1 MPMQEILNSTSSEDL
16 YSAMDTNMGAFWSC
30 YGLAK
35 GCNLQASPAVTWF
48 YTGLQFP
55 LFNGVPVINTDEDGV
70 KRTVEC
76 LRERIR
82 ANPAPAL
89 WWISPL
95 SRPEGIGE
103 LLQSYGMAPVG
114 EVPAMAM
121 NLEDLDDQLDTI
133 PGFTYE
139 KVNDA
144 DMQALWGRIAAIGN
158 GCGTG
163 VIEAMSQMESTI
175 DAPSYCEQQRYIG
188 YLDGQPVASTAM
200 VTDAGVAGIY
210 AVATIPEARK
220 RGIGK
225 YLTQM
230 PLLEARE
237 RGYRV
242 GILQASSA
250 GYPIY
255 QRLGFKDVFK
265 YQLYLQS

>member
-1 MPMQEILNSTSSEDL
+1 MQKILGSTSSEDL
-16 YSAMDTNMGAFWSC
+16 FSAMDVNMGAFWSC
-30 YGLAK
+30 YGLAE
-35 GCNLQASPAVTWF
+35 GCSLQTSPAVTWF
-48 YTGLQFP
+48 YTGLQFS
-55 LFNGVPVINTDEDGV
+55 LFNGVPVINTDEEGV
-70 KRTVEC
+70 KQAFEG
-76 LRERIR
+76 LQERIQ

-89 WWISPL
+89 WWISPQ
-95 SRPEGIGE
+95 SRPDGIGE
-103 LLQSYGMAPVG
+103 LLESYGLQVVG

-121 NLEDLDDQLDTI
+121 NLEELTDQLDTI
-133 PGFTYE
+133 PGFSYE
-139 KVNDA
+139 KVKDA
-144 DMQALWGRIAAIGN
+144 GMQELWGRIAAIGN
-158 GCGTG
+158 GCDTD
-163 VIEAMSQMESTI
+163 VIETMSKMESTI
-175 DAPSYCEQQRYIG
+175 DDPSYREQIRYIG

-200 VTDAGVAGIY
+200 VMDAGVAGIY

-230 PLLEARE
+230 PLLEARD